1 VVARTVISVVRITEI
16 LEEEETDIVLYNKLH
31 PLHYINATLLDM
43 IKPLAP
49 KLNEIHA

>member
-16 LEEEETDIVLYNKLH
+16 LEEETDIVLYNKLH